1 MVMSLVDNNKQW
13 WQRSRAAVA
22 VELVAPFDLKIHE
35 NMSGR
40 TELEIL
46 GCPEMWMRADSLEA
60 IEQFGIAVVNAVHAE
75 RVRQRN
81 DAAAALDFGPA
92 A

>member
-46 GCPEMWMRADSLEA
+46 GCPEMWMRADSLES

-81 DAAAALDFGPA
+81 ENADAMDFGPA